1 MSKKSKRQPRRPASP
16 TTASPAVSA
25 AAPGS
30 TAGFN
35 PDYSHVKR
43 DLRRIGL
50 LAGTF
55 FIILVVIAIFQD
67 QLLAL
72 FVK

>member
-1 MSKKSKRQPRRPASP
+1 MSKKSKRQPKR
-16 TTASPAVSA
+16 TTSTMQATPL
-25 AAPGS
+25 AAPTS
-30 TAGFN
+30 TSETSQ
-35 PDYSHVKR
+35 DYSHVKR

-50 LAGTF
+50 LAGIF
-55 FIILVVIAIFQD
+55 FIILIIISIFQN

>member
-1 MSKKSKRQPRRPASP
+1 MSKKNKRRVPRP
-16 TTASPAVSA
+16 TP
-25 AAPGS
+25 AAPVAEVRSIS
-30 TAGFN
+30 TEFN
-35 PDYSHVKR
+35 PDYSHVKK

-55 FIILVVIAIFQD
+55 FIVLIVVSIFQD